1 MSSQSPMPFLDRV
14 SCMQIYYPDDDEAG
28 EGQWW
33 SGSVAAD
40 MLEPEEAQAAI
51 EDPWSCEGL
60 WERFVVHWAEPP
72 VSLCMVYVAAL
83 WMAEV
88 GFAPCVS
95 MAQKHLHLQPPPT
108 LRLERPS
115 ASLLPVCP
123 S

>member
-72 VSLCMVYVAAL
+72 VSPCMVYVAAL
-83 WMAEV
+83 WMAEI